1 MSLVEDAHSSESYA
15 LKILRRGTPPA
26 AAAAAAS
33 GDRRDDAHARWSEET
48 LEHEAREL
56 TLI

>member
-15 LKILRRGTPPA
+15 LKILRRGAPP